1 MIRNFL
7 VRYYTPE
14 GRSLMRNIQGE
25 GAQEVGEGLMQDGY
39 MPLFIIP
46 NIFLDIF
53 RPLQNAGMGDKE
65 LSVFFMEL
73 YQLTQS
79 AGSVGKAFNYM
90 NKEAKKPAYDG
101 KHGLTYGFKWLYYN
115 HREAKLKNK
124 KKLVKD
130 FIFLLDKGQSVREIF
145 ALNHFEEIVLSLVD
159 LAASTGDYPHIFLKI
174 SGFFETKNT
183 YKKSIISAI
192 AYPAFLFFLLFVAFA
207 VFLYYIIPTFA
218 SFFRQFPHVPLSTKD
233 TLNLFVYIK
242 SIFIYIALFLGIAV
256 LSFLSNL
263 FGAKTKLI
271 SFIMGIPQVRNIFNY
286 NYLNWFFYQFSI
298 MISSGLT
305 MAAILNYFRKNA
317 NDRYFKHKFDIAY
330 AGLMEGFTLHESF
343 NNADFLNE
351 DAVESIE
358 YAEIGGFLPDTIMR
372 LSKEFKEKSNFS
384 MKLFAKGLFFLSMVS
399 VVAFLLLMF
408 FVLFLPLI
416 QGMVSLPGNYQ

>member
-14 GRSLMRNIQGE
+14 GYSLIRNIRGE
-25 GAQEVGEGLMQDGY
+25 GVQRVREGLMQDGY

-53 RPLQNAGMGDKE
+53 RPLQNAGMRDKE
-65 LSVFFMEL
+65 LSVFFIEL

-101 KHGLTYGFKWLYYN
+101 KRRLTYGFKRLYYN
-115 HREAKLKNK
+115 HRQSKLKNK

-130 FIFLLDKGQSVREIF
+130 FIFSLDKGQSVREVF

-159 LAASTGDYPHIFLKI
+159 LAASTGDYPQIFLKI
-174 SGFFETKNT
+174 SGFFETKDT
-183 YKKSIISAI
+183 YKKSVIGAI

-218 SFFRQFPHVPLSTKD
+218 SFFGQFPHVPLSTKE
-233 TLNLFVYIK
+233 TLNLFIYVK
-242 SIFIYIALFLGIAV
+242 SIFMYIALFLGITIF
-256 LSFLSNL
+256 LFLSNL
-263 FGAKTKLI
+263 FEAKTKLM
-271 SFIMGIPQVRNIFNY
+271 SFIMGIPRIRNIFNY
-286 NYLNWFFYQFSI
+286 NYLSWFFYQFSI

-305 MAAILNYFRKNA
+305 VTAILNYFRENT
-317 NDRYFKHKFDIAY
+317 NDHYFKHKFDIAY
-330 AGLMEGFTLHESF
+330 ADLMDGFALYESL

-351 DAVESIE
+351 DVIESIE

-384 MKLFAKGLFFLSMVS
+384 MKLFTKGLFFSAMVS
-399 VVAFLLLMF
+399 VVALLLLMF

-416 QGMVSLPGNYQ
+416 QGMVSLPGNY

>member
-14 GRSLMRNIQGE
+14 GYSLIRNIRGE
-25 GAQEVGEGLMQDGY
+25 GVQRVREGLMQDGY

-53 RPLQNAGMGDKE
+53 RPLQNAGMRDKE
-65 LSVFFMEL
+65 LSVFFIEL

-101 KHGLTYGFKWLYYN
+101 ERRLTYGFKRLYYN
-115 HREAKLKNK
+115 YRQSKLKNK

-130 FIFLLDKGQSVREIF
+130 FIFSLDKGQSVREVF

-159 LAASTGDYPHIFLKI
+159 LAASTGDYPQIFLKI
-174 SGFFETKNT
+174 SGFFETKDT
-183 YKKSIISAI
+183 YKKNVIGAI

-218 SFFRQFPHVPLSTKD
+218 SFFGQFPHVPLSTKE
-233 TLNLFVYIK
+233 TLNLFIYVK
-242 SIFIYIALFLGIAV
+242 SIFMYIALFLGITIF
-256 LSFLSNL
+256 LFLSNL
-263 FGAKTKLI
+263 FEAKTKLM
-271 SFIMGIPQVRNIFNY
+271 SFIMGIPRIRNIFNY
-286 NYLNWFFYQFSI
+286 NYLSWFFYQFSI

-305 MAAILNYFRKNA
+305 VTAILNYFRENT

-330 AGLMEGFTLHESF
+330 ADLMDGFALHESL

-351 DAVESIE
+351 DVIESIE

-384 MKLFAKGLFFLSMVS
+384 MKLFTKGLFFSAMVS
-399 VVAFLLLMF
+399 VVVLLLLMF

-416 QGMVSLPGNYQ
+416 QGMVSLPGNY